1 MADNQLKSQ
10 LQAILFADTE
20 KFWLNL
26 HRHKYHQLLEEL
38 ASWELLQSPPKDE
51 QLNYWQLLQT
61 IAFLRHKIE
70 RLHEQLEGHDA
81 DYQSFVERL
90 GKAELAT
97 EKQLHIL
104 KYAETLGASGTQLQ
118 QDKQAFSRWFDEGA
132 VIGRY
137 QTLVA
142 DLEQDLRF
150 FIAKLGALTNRYL
163 RLSEDNL
170 DKAWK
175 KLDLQPFFLRLMA
188 TSNNAHVRHG
198 MIRALVNQVSV
209 INEFKA
215 DPELDSEL
223 VAELIELLDAENTP
237 YQAVVDILE
246 ILIHQRPT
254 FVRSY
259 MWAYVEASESDST
272 PVQKRND
279 QLFIVAAMPRILA
292 NKYPL
297 AERDIPLLREL
308 ARHPFARVR
317 QVCIEQLPN
326 LPDGLAKTLLEQRF
340 ADETVDAV
348 RFTLVKQLTAA
359 RFAADGYAFK
369 LWRSLL
375 LGQECLEVKR
385 MLLEQSPRLMLNQAV
400 ETPLDEA
407 SASQDAALTQSYIKV
422 LNQALDSE
430 PSVAVRRYVTRTR
443 EQLISFTQQSLH
455 AQLAQQLAEKETVYL
470 PGDIDQDTL
479 GRALSMLAQH
489 EQSFNAYRDKQGWRI
504 VIGYKRRRRFWRIW
518 HEFFSPSTD
527 KRQSFSHTSAKI
539 PSAQL
544 HVPTCTTA
552 EISAT
557 NVPGEALY
565 HLKEASARPHLPLP
579 DYLLS
584 VLSQDHLKASN
595 KNYTPDGILVVSAPK
610 HVWQRVRAYWQ
621 LSVNYAEIDGL
632 RKGNE
637 LEQQNY
643 LARLRKLGFSLEFQ
657 PYGTELNCEF
667 PVESGITKLFAR
679 AGVPGVL
686 VNLGYSFKEYLYSIY
701 QNSIGQ
707 LVFFVSTFIVYFW
720 LRHVR
725 LNRKIRSNRAKI
737 PVTIGGWGTRG
748 KSGTERL
755 KAALF
760 SSLAL
765 RVVTKTTGCE
775 AMMIFARS
783 SGEQY
788 ELPLFRPFDKASIW
802 EQSDVL
808 DFARSVRADVFL
820 WECMGLTPRYVRIL
834 RRWMRD
840 NFTTITNTYP
850 DHEDILGPSGV
861 DVAQEMAAFIGSHT
875 QIFTAEQTMAPI
887 LNRAAE
893 HKQSTLIQLHWG
905 DGFQITPDIRALYP
919 YEEHPDNIALV
930 CKMAQY
936 IGIDKDY
943 VYKETAERIVPDV
956 GVLQHF
962 TAAPVDHLTQSFVNS
977 MSANERLATLE
988 NWRRLGL
995 FELNDQPKTQTI
1007 ALLNNRNDR
1016 VARSK
1021 VFAQVLIEDLSF
1033 DHIVVVGSNV
1043 DGFEAYLDQALDT
1056 RIGRLTDNN
1065 DKQDLI
1071 RLLAQW
1077 KCDATPAQ
1085 FIDQLNA
1092 LLDSPWLE
1100 TAHLYDED
1108 LLGIAL
1114 TEHIDD
1120 KAQQRLIQL
1129 RVQNWQLAQSLL
1141 CLDDLTTHHKQL
1153 ERVLSSILHSKLL
1166 LLDNPHIT
1174 ADELTS
1180 RIARLGLTGQH
1191 QLIVGMQNIKGPG
1204 LNYVYAWQHWH
1215 TLHASCERL
1224 LEPQISH
1231 AQFRRDL
1238 NKLTQLDKVNRI
1250 ERDYFSHML
1259 QTLSKLP
1266 QAQSEFAQAELS
1278 HLAERLTQQNA
1289 SDDQAAGPQSLSGL
1303 TRFVLQVVESFLDA
1317 GAAVKR
1323 KKTAQQVYRDI
1334 ATQRITPERAISVLA
1349 ALNRGQKP
1357 GWLTERWLN
1366 RNQD

>member
-1 MADNQLKSQ
+1 MADNQLKTQ

-20 KFWLNL
+20 QFWLNL
-26 HRHKYHQLLEEL
+26 HRHKYQQLIEEL
-38 ASWELLQSPPKDE
+38 AGWELLQNQPKDE
-51 QLNYWQLLQT
+51 QLNYWQLLQS

-90 GKAELAT
+90 SKAELAT

-118 QDKQAFSRWFDEGA
+118 QDKQAFTRWFDEGA

-163 RLSEDNL
+163 RMSDNEL
-170 DKAWK
+170 EQAWK

-215 DPELDSEL
+215 DPDLDSEL

-237 YQAVVDILE
+237 YQAIIDILE

-259 MWAYVEASESDST
+259 MWAYVETTLDDNTSLH
-272 PVQKRND
+272 KHND

-308 ARHPFARVR
+308 AQHPFARVR
-317 QVCIEQLPN
+317 QVCIEQLRN
-326 LPDGLAKTLLEQRF
+326 LPDKLARELLEQRF
-340 ADETVDAV
+340 ENEVVDSV

-359 RFAADGYAFK
+359 RFAADGYAFE
-369 LWRSLL
+369 LWRSHL
-375 LGQECLEVKR
+375 LGEECLEVKR
-385 MLLEQSPRLMLNQAV
+385 MLLEQSPRLMLNEAV
-400 ETPLDEA
+400 EATLDDT
-407 SASQDAALTQSYIKV
+407 SSNQDTVLMQRYLGV
-422 LNQALDSE
+422 LNQALERD
-430 PSVAVRRYVTRTR
+430 PNLAVRRYIARTR
-443 EQLISFTQQSLH
+443 EQLISFTHQSLH
-455 AQLAQQLAEKETVYL
+455 AQLAQALAEQETVYL

-489 EQSFNAYRDKQGWRI
+489 EQSFNAYREKQGWRI
-504 VIGYKRRRRFWRIW
+504 QIDYKRRRRFWRVW
-518 HEFFSPSTD
+518 HEFFTPSTD
-527 KRQSFSHTSAKI
+527 KRQSFSHTRAKI

-544 HVPTCTTA
+544 HVPSCTTA

-584 VLSQDHLKASN
+584 VLSQDQLKTSG
-595 KNYTPDGILVVSAPK
+595 KNYTPDGILVVTPPK
-610 HVWQRVRAYWQ
+610 RLWQRVRAYWH
-621 LSVNYAEIDGL
+621 LSVNYAEIDDL
-632 RKGNE
+632 RKGNA

-643 LARLRKLGFSLEFQ
+643 IAQLRKLGFGLEFK
-657 PYGTELNCEF
+657 PYGSELGCTF
-667 PVESGITKLFAR
+667 SVEPGIAKLFAR

-707 LVFFVSTFIVYFW
+707 LVFFVSTFIAYFW
-720 LRHVR
+720 LRHIR

-861 DVAQEMAAFIGSHT
+861 DVAREMAAFIGSNT

-887 LNRAAE
+887 LNRAAD

-995 FELNDQPKTQTI
+995 FDLNDKPETQTI

-1021 VFAQVLIEDLSF
+1021 VFAQILVEDLSF
-1033 DHIVVVGSNV
+1033 DHIVVIGSNV

-1056 RIGRLTDNN
+1056 RVNRLIDNN
-1065 DKQDLI
+1065 DKQDLV

-1077 KCDATPAQ
+1077 KCGESPED
-1085 FIDQLNA
+1085 FIQQLNSLFETP
-1092 LLDSPWLE
+1092 LLD
-1100 TAHLYDED
+1100 TAHLFDD
-1108 LLGIAL
+1108 NLLATAL

-1120 KAQQRLIQL
+1120 KAQQDIVRL
-1129 RVQNWQLAQSLL
+1129 RVQNWQLAHSLRTL
-1141 CLDDLTTHHKQL
+1141 EDLAANRKQL
-1153 ERVLSSILHSKLL
+1153 NRVLSSILHSKLL

-1174 ADELTS
+1174 ADELTN
-1180 RIARLGLTGQH
+1180 RIARLGLAGQH

-1215 TLHASCERL
+1215 ALHASCERL

-1250 ERDYFSHML
+1250 ERDYFSQML

-1278 HLAERLTQQNA
+1278 HLAERLTQQSA
-1289 SDDQAAGPQSLSGL
+1289 SDEQAAGPESLSGV

-1323 KKTAQQVYRDI
+1323 KKTAQQVYQDI
-1334 ATQRITPERAISVLA
+1334 ATQRITPERAITVLA

-1366 RNQD
+1366 RGKD